1 MRYKLLLLVSV
12 SLILGGCAY
21 NAAERISPGWD
32 KGAAQPRALLHSINM
47 PSCTFF
53 CFMTVSINEAESA
66 GGNFSGG
73 DIREAVSPSL
83 NLGTGNAI
91 PVVPQ

>member
-1 MRYKLLLLVSV
+1 MKKLTLLLAV
-12 SLILGGCAY
+12 ILTGCAY
-21 NAAERISPGWD
+21 NAAERTSPGWD

-73 DIREAVSPSL
+73 DIKEQVSPSL
-83 NLGTGNAI
+83 SISPSVA
-91 PVVPQ
+91 PY